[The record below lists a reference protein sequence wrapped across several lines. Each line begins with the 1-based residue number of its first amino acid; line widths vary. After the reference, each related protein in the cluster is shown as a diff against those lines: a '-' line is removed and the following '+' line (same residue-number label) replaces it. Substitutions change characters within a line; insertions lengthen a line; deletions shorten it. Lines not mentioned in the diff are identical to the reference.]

1 MEGIR
6 KGYLFLPKMVH
17 EMVRGRTSG
26 RSLPV
31 LKFFRTPPPGIM
43 APRVYKIRFSCL
55 DFHSV
60 QFINQRGYAFVE
72 FIVGVLDKKTKKT
85 FLENLFRR
93 NVNVGGSCSIL
104 FKG

>member
-6 KGYLFLPKMVH
+6 KGYLFLLKMVH

-31 LKFFRTPPPGIM
+31 LKFFRTPPSSRDNGSTI
-43 APRVYKIRFSCL
+43 YKIRFSCP

-60 QFINQRGYAFVE
+60 QFINQRGYTFVE
-72 FIVGVLDKKTKKT
+72 FIVGALTRKRRKRFLRT
-85 FLENLFRR
+85 FSAET
-93 NVNVGGSCSIL
+93 
-104 FKG
+104 